1 MQAAQ
6 SPDHDTARVAVLHE
20 AGKPRGFFAAK
31 VKGANRTFDA
41 GIVRDG
47 GRLSAGEILD
57 TIKTYSAVD
66 PAARIYIDLEVSF
79 PNNHWGEDR
88 ARASI
93 SGIIDIDRTPLPAP
107 MPVPDVQQAI
117 ARTEQIARDMGLG
130 DLLDGKAAERPP
142 EEWPTE
148 QVVPE
153 VKTDA

>member
-1 MQAAQ
+1 VRTQIKGSFNTAGEAVR
-6 SPDHDTARVAVLHE
+6 SILAVDTATLQYILDV
-20 AGKPRGFFAAK
+20 PD
-31 VKGANRTFDA
+31 T
-41 GIVRDG
+41 VRA
-47 GRLSAGEILD
+47 LILD